1 MWNPFLTPYMYNSFD
16 YFPYLNALCQQK
28 LVAYL
33 KYMTTVGV
41 LLGGKEN
48 ETRHQMREV
57 LELEIKLAQVSL
69 PFDQQ

>member
-1 MWNPFLTPYMYNSFD
+1 MAPGIVLFCL
-16 YFPYLNALCQQK
+16 QK

-48 ETRHQMREV
+48 ETRDQMRQV
-57 LELEIKLAQVSL
+57 LDFEMKLAKVCRMTL
-69 PFDQQ
+69 

>member
-1 MWNPFLTPYMYNSFD
+1 MQNPFLASYMYNSFD
-16 YFPYLNALCQQK
+16 HFPYLNGLCQQT

-48 ETRHQMREV
+48 ETRHQMQEV
-57 LELEIKLAQVSL
+57 LELEMKLAQVCL
-69 PFDQQ
+69 PFD

>member
-1 MWNPFLTPYMYNSFD
+1 MKLVQSLLEVHDNCLLHHGLSR
-16 YFPYLNALCQQK
+16 QK

-57 LELEIKLAQVSL
+57 LELEMKLAQVCL
-69 PFDQQ
+69 PLDQ